1 MDARLK
7 PNIRE
12 FRQISLF
19 SRPTAHF
26 SLLRESELMMH
37 VKVSKADLRN
47 NQNFDTFGIQNL
59 TTTSPRVFAYPEP
72 VVIDSVMNYGN
83 GSAMSKQR

>member
-1 MDARLK
+1 
-7 PNIRE
+7 
-12 FRQISLF
+12 
-19 SRPTAHF
+19 
-26 SLLRESELMMH
+26 MH

-83 GSAMSKQR
+83 VSAMSKQR